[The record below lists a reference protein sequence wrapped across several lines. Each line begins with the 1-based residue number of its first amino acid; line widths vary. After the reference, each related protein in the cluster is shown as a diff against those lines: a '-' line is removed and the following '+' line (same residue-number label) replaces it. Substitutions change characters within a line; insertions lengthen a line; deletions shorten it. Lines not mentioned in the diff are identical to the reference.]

1 MPLLRNGHLVTDN
14 PWIRLEDD
22 APTTS
27 PAANA
32 GNFEAPLLVSMT
44 RFLELQ
50 TSTNSGVSGVFLSPE
65 DDVQLL
71 SEHLHRIQ
79 VIVINFPKYT
89 DGRGYSQARMLREQF
104 HFAGELRASG
114 DVRPDQLLFMARA
127 GIDAFEF
134 AEAPDEKQIKQI
146 LARFQVNYQPSYALP
161 VAG

>member
-22 APTTS
+22 TDGTAQTVDTS
-27 PAANA
+27 QQDSPVM
-32 GNFEAPLLVSMT
+32 VSVR

-50 TSTNSGVSGVFLSPE
+50 AHATHNVSGVYLSPE

-71 SEHLHRIQ
+71 ADHLHRIQ
-79 VIVINFPKYT
+79 LIVINFPTYT

-127 GIDAFEF
+127 GIDVFEF
-134 AEAPDEKQIKQI
+134 AEDPDEKQITQI
-146 LARFQVNYQPSYALP
+146 LSRFQVNYQPSYALP